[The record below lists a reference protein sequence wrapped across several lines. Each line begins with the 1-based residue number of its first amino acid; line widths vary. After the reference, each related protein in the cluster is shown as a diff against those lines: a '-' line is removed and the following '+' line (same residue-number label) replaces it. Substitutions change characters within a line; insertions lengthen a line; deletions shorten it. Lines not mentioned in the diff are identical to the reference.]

1 MEANGVPAS
10 VLYPCPVQGV
20 NTRFFLGGGDE
31 PVKINKQEH
40 PTASRPWSEPDRPMT
55 YQEAFV
61 PGSDPPEAIALCLNC
76 KKVRCHFRCNEVA
89 AVIRAAREK
98 AKDKPK
104 RERR

>member
-1 MEANGVPAS
+1 MERMFPAAL
-10 VLYPCPVQGV
+10 LYPCRLRRVKI
-20 NTRFFLGGGDE
+20 RFLEDE
-31 PVKINKQEH
+31 PVKINKLEH
-40 PTASRPWSEPDRPMT
+40 PTASRPWNEPDRPMKS
-55 YQEAFV
+55 QEAFV

-76 KKVRCHFRCNEVA
+76 KKARCHFRCYEVT

>member
-1 MEANGVPAS
+1 M
-10 VLYPCPVQGV
+10 
-20 NTRFFLGGGDE
+20 
-31 PVKINKQEH
+31 KINKQEH

-76 KKVRCHFRCNEVA
+76 KKVRCHFRCYEVT

-98 AKDKPK
+98 AKQDKPK